1 MVSLRHHQRAR
12 RSGLSAIR
20 RPRTI
25 HTEVPDMHQTMKR
38 AILSVIV
45 FAVVYFLF
53 DLLLKSNTYD
63 VYLDGLRI
71 STAVLGAGCYWIG
84 SRE

>member
-1 MVSLRHHQRAR
+1 MY
-12 RSGLSAIR
+12 
-20 RPRTI
+20 
-25 HTEVPDMHQTMKR
+25 TEVPDMNRSMER

-53 DLLLKSNTYD
+53 DVLMKSSVYSI
-63 VYLDGLRI
+63 YLDGLRI

>member
-1 MVSLRHHQRAR
+1 MRHHQRAR
-12 RSGLSAIR
+12 RRGLSTIR
-20 RPRTI
+20 RTRTMY
-25 HTEVPDMHQTMKR
+25 TEVPDMNRSMER

-53 DLLLKSNTYD
+53 DVLMKSSVYSI
-63 VYLDGLRI
+63 YLDGLRI

>member
-1 MVSLRHHQRAR
+1 MY
-12 RSGLSAIR
+12 
-20 RPRTI
+20 
-25 HTEVPDMHQTMKR
+25 TEVPDMNRSMER

-53 DLLLKSNTYD
+53 DVLLKFNAYN

>member
-1 MVSLRHHQRAR
+1 MISLRHHQRAR
-12 RSGLSAIR
+12 RRGLSTIR
-20 RPRTI
+20 RTRTMY
-25 HTEVPDMHQTMKR
+25 TEVPDMNRSMER

-53 DLLLKSNTYD
+53 DVLMKSSVYSI
-63 VYLDGLRI
+63 YLDGLRI

>member
-1 MVSLRHHQRAR
+1 MNQS
-12 RSGLSAIR
+12 
-20 RPRTI
+20 
-25 HTEVPDMHQTMKR
+25 MKR

-53 DLLLKSNTYD
+53 DVLLKSNAYN